1 MKIGLVYDL
10 RKDYL
15 EMGYSEEETAEFD
28 SEDTIEQLTLA
39 LELLGYEVDQVG
51 NILSLVSR
59 LATGQRWDL
68 VFNISE
74 GLKGRSRESQVP
86 ALLEA
91 YGIPYTFSD
100 PLTLG
105 LSLDKALAKRVLRD
119 AGIPTPWFF
128 VVESRVDLDIKVH
141 VPSWPLFVK
150 PVSEGTGKGV
160 DERSIARNM
169 DELRRQAIG
178 IMEHYRQPALVETY
192 LPGREF
198 TVGILGTGASARSI
212 GVLEVSL
219 LEDAQRGVYS
229 YVNKE
234 RCEELV
240 DYILVEDPEIVE
252 EASSIALDVYRLLGC
267 RDAGRIDLRT
277 NVRGRIECIEAN
289 PLAGLNPAH
298 SDLPILCAKAGMS
311 YSSLIA
317 AIVESASNRV
327 VGSMRTVPFR
337 E

>member
-10 RKDYL
+10 RRDYL
-15 EMGYSEEETAEFD
+15 EMGYSGEETAEFD

-39 LELLGYEVDQVG
+39 LESLGYEVDQVG

-59 LATGQRWDL
+59 LAIGQRWDL

-74 GLKGRSRESQVP
+74 GLKGRSREAQVP

-100 PLTLG
+100 PLTLS

-128 VVESRVDLDIKVH
+128 LVESPDDLEKEIH
-141 VPSWPLFVK
+141 IPSWPLFVK
-150 PVSEGTGKGV
+150 PLSEGTGKGV
-160 DERSIARNM
+160 DEHSIVRNM
-169 DELRRQAIG
+169 HELKNRALFV
-178 IMEHYRQPALVETY
+178 MEQFRQPALVETY

-198 TVGILGTGASARSI
+198 TVGILGTADTACAV
-212 GVLEVSL
+212 GVLEVRL
-219 LEDAQRGVYS
+219 LTNAEREVYS
-229 YVNKE
+229 YMNKE

-240 DYILVEDPEIVE
+240 EYVLIDDPAIVD
-252 EASSIALDVYRLLGC
+252 EATRIALDVYRVLGC

-277 NVRGRIECIEAN
+277 NAEGRLECIEAN
-289 PLAGLNPAH
+289 PLAGLNPSH
-298 SDLPILCAKAGMS
+298 SDLPILCTKAGMS
-311 YSSLIA
+311 YPSLIA
-317 AIVESASNRV
+317 SIVESAANRI
-327 VGSMRTVPFR
+327 VGSMRKLPSLG
-337 E
+337 

>member
-39 LELLGYEVDQVG
+39 LESLGYGVDQVG

-59 LATGQRWDL
+59 LAAGQRWDL
-68 VFNISE
+68 VFNITE
-74 GLKGRSRESQVP
+74 GLKGRSREAQVP

-100 PLTLG
+100 PLTLS

-119 AGIPTPWFF
+119 AGVPTPWFF
-128 VVESRVDLDIKVH
+128 VVESPDDFKRDIH
-141 VPSWPLFVK
+141 IPSWPLFVK
-150 PVSEGTGKGV
+150 PLSEGTGKGV
-160 DERSIARNM
+160 DKHSIVRDM
-169 DELRRQAIG
+169 QELRKRALFILEQF
-178 IMEHYRQPALVETY
+178 RQPALVETY

-198 TVGILGTGASARSI
+198 TVGILGTGDSARAI
-212 GVLEVSL
+212 GTLEVRL
-219 LEDAQRGVYS
+219 LKNAERDVYS

-240 DYILVEDPEIVE
+240 EYVLIQEPAIVE
-252 EASSIALDVYRLLGC
+252 EASRIALDAYRILGC

-277 NVRGRIECIEAN
+277 NAGGRMECIEAN
-289 PLAGLNPAH
+289 PLAGLNPTH
-298 SDLPILCAKAGMS
+298 SDLPILCTKAGMS
-311 YSSLIA
+311 YPLLISN
-317 AIVESASNRV
+317 IVESAVDRI
-327 VGSMRTVPFR
+327 VGSMRNIPFHQ
-337 E
+337 

>member
-10 RKDYL
+10 RRDYL

-28 SEDTIEQLTLA
+28 SEDTIEQLTLT
-39 LELLGYEVDQVG
+39 LELLGYEVDQIG

-74 GLKGRSRESQVP
+74 GLKGRSREAQVP

-100 PLTLG
+100 PLTLS

-128 VVESRVDLDIKVH
+128 VVESREDFNKEIF

-150 PVSEGTGKGV
+150 PLSEGTGKGV
-160 DERSIARNM
+160 DERSIVRNM
-169 DELRRQAIG
+169 DELRKRAFFIIEQFS
-178 IMEHYRQPALVETY
+178 QPALVETY

-198 TVGILGTGASARSI
+198 TVGILGTGASARAV

-219 LEDAQRGVYS
+219 LENAEQEVYS
-229 YVNKE
+229 YINKE

-240 DYILVEDPEIVE
+240 EYVLAEDPEIVE
-252 EASSIALDVYRLLGC
+252 EASRIALDVYRVLGC

-277 NVRGRIECIEAN
+277 NGMGRLECIEAN
-289 PLAGLNPAH
+289 PLAGLNPGH

-311 YSSLIA
+311 YSQLISG
-317 AIVESASNRV
+317 IVESAANRIA
-327 VGSMRTVPFR
+327 GSMRTIPFPG
-337 E
+337 

>member
-10 RKDYL
+10 RRDYL

-28 SEDTIEQLTLA
+28 SEDTIEQLTLT
-39 LELLGYEVDQVG
+39 LELLGYEVDQIG

-74 GLKGRSRESQVP
+74 GLKGRSREAQVP

-100 PLTLG
+100 PLTLS

-128 VVESRVDLDIKVH
+128 VIESCDDFDIEIH
-141 VPSWPLFVK
+141 VPAWPLFVK
-150 PVSEGTGKGV
+150 PLSEGTGKGV
-160 DERSIARNM
+160 DEHSIVRNM
-169 DELRRQAIG
+169 DELRKRAFFIIEQFS
-178 IMEHYRQPALVETY
+178 QPALVETY

-198 TVGILGTGASARSI
+198 TVGILGTGASARAV

-219 LEDAQRGVYS
+219 LGNAEREVYS
-229 YVNKE
+229 YINKE

-240 DYILVEDPEIVE
+240 EYILVEDSAIVE
-252 EASSIALDVYRLLGC
+252 EASRIALDVYRVLGC

-277 NVRGRIECIEAN
+277 NVSGRLECIEAN
-289 PLAGLNPAH
+289 PLAGLNPSH

-311 YSSLIA
+311 YSLLISG
-317 AIVESASNRV
+317 IVESAANRI
-327 VGSMRTVPFR
+327 VGSMRTIPFPR
-337 E
+337 